1 MGSIKINLKS
11 NKGFT
16 MQDLLIAC
24 FIITLFVGIISTM
37 MFSAYKTNMTANL
50 MSQMTMYAVQILE
63 DIDKISYEDVQ
74 SKTEQEYRTQFQ
86 IPAGFGIDIQIS
98 NYGEGVENIQDLIKI
113 VKLTISYSFQ
123 GNTEE
128 LTINRLKIKEI

>member
-16 MQDLLIAC
+16 MQDLLFAC

>member
-1 MGSIKINLKS
+1 
-11 NKGFT
+11 

>member
-113 VKLTISYSFQ
+113 VKLTIFYSFQ